1 MQKAEKFVSFQAV
14 VVFYASVILTL
25 STKKK
30 NIFVNSKE
38 TRTVEL

>member
-1 MQKAEKFVSFQAV
+1 MQKAEKFVSFQTV

-25 STKKK
+25 FTNKKH
-30 NIFVNSKE
+30 FVNSKE

>member
-30 NIFVNSKE
+30 TFLL
-38 TRTVEL
+38 TVKKLEL